1 MQRLGLEWLHRMA
14 QEPKRL
20 YRRYLLQ
27 GIPFL
32 VQLLSSALVFR
43 LAARRSRRIAD
54 AMRVIH
60 AKAPL
65 RVSFAGGGTDVPPF
79 PEQEGGLV
87 LSATINRYAYGALAP
102 RSDNQI
108 GLESVD
114 FGLSLNYPAD
124 AEIVFDGRLDLA
136 KAAIRKMGRGGYD
149 LFLHSNAP
157 PGSGLGSSSAVM
169 VALIG
174 LLKEFHGQPL
184 TDYEVAELAFEL
196 ERKDLGFKGG
206 LQDQYAATF
215 GGFNLIEFEGDRVIV
230 NPLRI
235 SAGRGA
241 RAGAQHAPV
250 LHGPDPVLRSD
261 HRAPDQTAGRAGT
274 SSALAGL
281 RAGKE
286 LAVAMKNA
294 LLQRR
299 LTEFGELLGAAWE
312 QKKQLSSKISNEFID
327 TAYESRDQAGRTR
340 RQGHRCGRRGIH
352 AVLLPVSEK
361 ASRRQ
366 RAASSYGGEVTEF
379 EFTSNGL
386 TTWSVHE

>member
-1 MQRLGLEWLHRMA
+1 
-14 QEPKRL
+14 
-20 YRRYLLQ
+20 
-27 GIPFL
+27 
-32 VQLLSSALVFR
+32 
-43 LAARRSRRIAD
+43 
-54 AMRVIH
+54 MRVIR

-79 PEQEGGLV
+79 PAQEGGLV

-102 RSDNQI
+102 REDSRI

-114 FGLSLNYPAD
+114 FGLSLEYGV
-124 AEIVFDGRLDLA
+124 EEQILFDGRLDLA

-149 LFLHSNAP
+149 LFLHTSAP

-169 VALIG
+169 VVLIG
-174 LLKEFHGQPL
+174 LLKEFHRRPL
-184 TDYEVAELAFEL
+184 TDYEVAQLAFDL
-196 ERKDLGFKGG
+196 ERNDLGIKGG

-215 GGFNLIEFEGDRVIV
+215 GGFNFIEFEGDRVIV

-235 SAGRGA
+235 SDDVVHELEHNMLLCYTGKT
-241 RAGAQHAPV
+241 
-250 LHGPDPVLRSD
+250 RSSD
-261 HRAPDQTAGRAGT
+261 RIIEDQTSRWEAGEEI
-274 SSALAGL
+274 ALAGL

-299 LTEFGELLGAAWE
+299 LNDFGDLLGMAWE
-312 QKKQLSSKISNEFID
+312 EKKKMSPRISTDFID
-327 TAYESRDQAGRTR
+327 SAYAEARKQGALGGKVTGAGGGGYMLFCCPFQRK
-340 RQGHRCGRRGIH
+340 HRVANALI
-352 AVLLPVSEK
+352 AM
-361 ASRRQ
+361 
-366 RAASSYGGEVTEF
+366 GGQVAEF

>member
-1 MQRLGLEWLHRMA
+1 
-14 QEPKRL
+14 
-20 YRRYLLQ
+20 
-27 GIPFL
+27 
-32 VQLLSSALVFR
+32 
-43 LAARRSRRIAD
+43 
-54 AMRVIH
+54 MRVIH

-102 RSDNQI
+102 RADNQI

-114 FGLSLNYPAD
+114 FGLSLSYEAD
-124 AEIVFDGRLDLA
+124 EEIVFDGRLDLA
-136 KAAIRKMGRGGYD
+136 KAAIRKLGRGGYD

-174 LLKEFHGQPL
+174 LLKEYHAQPL
-184 TDYEVAELAFEL
+184 TDYDVAQMAFDL
-196 ERKDLGFKGG
+196 ERKDLGIQGG

-215 GGFNLIEFEGDRVIV
+215 GGFNLIEFESNRVIV

-235 SAGRGA
+235 SADMVHELEHNMLLCYTGKTRS
-241 RAGAQHAPV
+241 
-250 LHGPDPVLRSD
+250 SD
-261 HRAPDQTAGRAGT
+261 HIIEHQTKRWTGGDEH
-274 SSALAGL
+274 ALAGL
-281 RAGKE
+281 RAGKD

-299 LTEFGELLGAAWE
+299 PNDFGDLLGVSWE
-312 QKKQLSSKISNEFID
+312 QKKKLSSKITNPFID
-327 TAYESRDQAGRTR
+327 SAYEQAMK
-340 RQGHRCGRRGIH
+340 QGALGGKVTGAGGGGYMLFYCPFQRKHRVANALI
-352 AVLLPVSEK
+352 EM
-361 ASRRQ
+361 
-366 RAASSYGGEVTEF
+366 GGQVTEF

-386 TTWSVHE
+386 TTWSIYE